1 MKSVCFE
8 VENASD
14 VTESGVG
21 WMAIE
26 DVSSRC
32 CWIWIWEHWM
42 TDDSKGPREA
52 GTVSFPYSSL
62 VRSMSMRRL
71 TSLRHSLASL
81 HSQTLEEHSDGRSR
95 LSLNPEI

>member
-8 VENASD
+8 VGNASD

-21 WMAIE
+21 GMAIE
-26 DVSSRC
+26 AVSSRR

-42 TDDSKGPREA
+42 TDDSKGSMEA
-52 GTVSFPYSSL
+52 VTASFPFSSL
-62 VRSMSMRRL
+62 VMSMSRRRL